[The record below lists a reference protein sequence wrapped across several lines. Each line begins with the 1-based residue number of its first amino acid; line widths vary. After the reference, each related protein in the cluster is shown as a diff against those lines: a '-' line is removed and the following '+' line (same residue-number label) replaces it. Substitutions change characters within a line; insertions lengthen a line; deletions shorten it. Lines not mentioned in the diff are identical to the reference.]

1 MVFSRIT
8 RYIKTKFRNRLE
20 KEKIS
25 LLKKLNKNNSY
36 QKKNNSTVKLL
47 NYNSFGK
54 NNIDNQINKHYQK
67 AVYDLNIIYG
77 FIIEIKQWKW
87 FKNKEYNNEIIK
99 LINKISNF
107 FIKLT
112 GINEDLD
119 NNDEQNNRFKNIN
132 AGVKELTIEKKNT
145 IILLEKI
152 SKILKIFNSDK
163 IYECVKLCVQEN
175 NEKQKHFEN
184 ISEDIKTKNIIIV
197 NYLEYI
203 FGINNFEKTNIPKK
217 TISIDTAFKLTNKL
231 KELRTFIEEQKKL
244 TNPTSE
250 NPIRNTRAPKKT
262 YKKTY
267 KNVLQLN
274 SKIQN
279 QIDKIYKFKGEN
291 RRYENKNKH
300 FKIQH
305 NITTPEEDVE
315 FILKPKFDLIDIL
328 KHIEI
333 YIDKKVDVIFS
344 DLKYIEI
351 EKYINYYYYQI
362 VEEYHIFYNNVINN
376 FYFDFNNSLMN
387 NSEMKTYLF
396 ENIRDKTYKEI
407 DNKYDKMYRGIKLKE
422 IFRDTYKKGILLKN
436 IINSS
441 EIIYIYVLRNYNDFI
456 INDIF
461 NNKYTPKFIDGNVHK
476 LTSKI
481 NNQTVALYN
490 FRYNNELKIK
500 INLKKFYTVN
510 ALNKIYKNNVN
521 LIDLHIDDLETL
533 LNSKIDSYLYDIE
546 QERNLTNNFIKELID
561 KNLRDKF
568 QSIKIDN
575 IYNEP
580 IFDTFQERLSK
591 ANYKYNLINYKN
603 TIDAFWCFI
612 IIRYLQIINENI
624 LQIKSDKVGQN
635 NYTLIFNETD
645 ISEDIFPKE
654 LKVLLNKINISEIR
668 LNITHTYNRVPYI
681 GYFHINRIINLDLL
695 NTIGNYLKTNYI
707 NSYNVDSNVNDSL
720 IV

>member
-707 NSYNVDSNVNDSL
+707 NSHNVDSNVNDSL